1 MAQIHIYDFVA
12 LGDQKKPPSKLKNH
26 CLFRSGKRNKC
37 VLKNIVEA
45 EEVDGYSGYESYMT
59 YTIFILFVVFIL
71 GQLWSIQFYT
81 VLNWRNKFRSFE
93 FDQFLMNVYR
103 KWVHQMRKISNYLD

>member
-12 LGDQKKPPSKLKNH
+12 LGDQKKPPSKLENH
-26 CLFRSGKRNKC
+26 CLFRSGKRNEC

-81 VLNWRNKFRSFE
+81 VFNWRNKFRSFE
-93 FDQFLMNVYR
+93 YDQFLMNVHQ